1 MLETWK
7 CLEDRYWTW
16 MIWCIQVLRL
26 AMGMMLH
33 SLNVGKI
40 HKCRSQN
47 LWVVKLHSFKI
58 ALRFMSEV
66 SRSDWI
72 QKWLYLILSMIDD
85 VQEFWSWCWDD
96 LVSKDL
102 PTMLQFVHSSTQ
114 QPVYYVGYSQV
125 STHFLHL

>member
-1 MLETWK
+1 
-7 CLEDRYWTW
+7 
-16 MIWCIQVLRL
+16 
-26 AMGMMLH
+26 
-33 SLNVGKI
+33 
-40 HKCRSQN
+40 
-47 LWVVKLHSFKI
+47 
-58 ALRFMSEV
+58 MSEV

-72 QKWLYLILSMIDD
+72 QKQLYLIFSMIDD